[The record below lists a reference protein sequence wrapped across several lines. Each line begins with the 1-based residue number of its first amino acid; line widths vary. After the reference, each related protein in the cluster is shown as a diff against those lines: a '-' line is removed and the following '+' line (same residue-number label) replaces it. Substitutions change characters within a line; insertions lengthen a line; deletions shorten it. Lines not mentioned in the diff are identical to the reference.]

1 MNEIDNT
8 IIEYE
13 LSDFSPIKDML
24 ITRNGQPFI
33 DVEYRILKAACKMA
47 DSAMEKSN
55 ENESLVVNINSRSR
69 GEKKELINWESEY
82 VCGFVGAVRINKVK
96 ISGDDTEYTVKITIK
111 SRFDKDKPYF
121 LSYML
126 SQTELDFHDWDVP
139 MSYDDLF
146 DFLMVALFAFN
157 LKAATMQGLFR
168 TYQRFERNDEKIK
181 GSIDIARNIRLN
193 LGLHNGKIA
202 YSYRE
207 NTCDNNLN
215 HLILY
220 AYEHLKACFSEQ
232 ARNVIMLDNDYK
244 KILSSIYANAPSF
257 PSTNKNQV
265 ISKALRPIAHPYYQ
279 RYEILRRISLL
290 ILQNKGISIFGSVD
304 QQVQGILYYVPDL
317 WEKCL
322 ENKLKE
328 ENVDYYLTSQ
338 TEVKVLENN
347 TYPDFIF
354 YGKSDQKPFF
364 ILDAKFKQNWY
375 HVASTGKLTGSRT
388 NAHSAYNY
396 WEDYNKCIRDM
407 DSNNA
412 NEVGVI
418 FPCGKKQESIRWV
431 YERSKYNN
439 HKFYCYAVLVPE
451 SKNSGYTEWKKAF
464 ATQFGVTIKGIN
476 NDLKQI
482 LKKL

>member
-157 LKAATMQGLFR
+157 LKAAT
-168 TYQRFERNDEKIK
+168 KI
-181 GSIDIARNIRLN
+181 GR
-193 LGLHNGKIA
+193 
-202 YSYRE
+202 
-207 NTCDNNLN
+207 
-215 HLILY
+215 
-220 AYEHLKACFSEQ
+220 
-232 ARNVIMLDNDYK
+232 
-244 KILSSIYANAPSF
+244 
-257 PSTNKNQV
+257 
-265 ISKALRPIAHPYYQ
+265 AH
-279 RYEILRRISLL
+279 
-290 ILQNKGISIFGSVD
+290 V
-304 QQVQGILYYVPDL
+304 
-317 WEKCL
+317 
-322 ENKLKE
+322 
-328 ENVDYYLTSQ
+328 
-338 TEVKVLENN
+338 
-347 TYPDFIF
+347 
-354 YGKSDQKPFF
+354 
-364 ILDAKFKQNWY
+364 
-375 HVASTGKLTGSRT
+375 
-388 NAHSAYNY
+388 
-396 WEDYNKCIRDM
+396 
-407 DSNNA
+407 
-412 NEVGVI
+412 
-418 FPCGKKQESIRWV
+418 
-431 YERSKYNN
+431 
-439 HKFYCYAVLVPE
+439 
-451 SKNSGYTEWKKAF
+451 
-464 ATQFGVTIKGIN
+464 
-476 NDLKQI
+476 
-482 LKKL
+482 